1 MICYIMY
8 DYIYDIIYSGYIMDS
23 VYIILYDIIEIHYI
37 REKYILDKNLKRKSA
52 KSQ

>member
-1 MICYIMY
+1 MICYVMY
-8 DYIYDIIYSGYIMDS
+8 DYIYDFIYSGYIMDS
-23 VYIILYDIIEIHYI
+23 VYIILYDIIENHCI